1 MGVIMTKKGLYKK
14 ANDNWDCGIGKN
26 HESKRARENAF
37 FKYDNKIK
45 KRPCKKK
52 NRWKHA
58 NHKHIYQKA
67 VIWYKSGDNRFF
79 DFGKVCS
86 VCGRIC
92 REYDLDLYLRQVMGA
107 KPEIPNGYIEVEAK

>member
-1 MGVIMTKKGLYKK
+1 MSEKGLYKK
-14 ANDNWDCGIGKN
+14 ANDNWDCGKGKK

-37 FKYDNKIK
+37 FKTDAKIK

-58 NHKHIYQKA
+58 NHKHKYQKA

-79 DFGKVCS
+79 DLGKVCT
-86 VCGRIC
+86 VCGRFC
-92 REYDLDLYLRQVMGA
+92 RNYDLDLYLRQVLGA
-107 KPEIPNGYIEVEAK
+107 KPTIPEGYIEVEEK